1 MSAESDLVGYT
12 AANSI
17 VRNFANEMSKE
28 ETGDYLKDQNKLVTG
43 LTKDLESAVKDE
55 EKAKKEIK
63 EAEAKIKKKSKFID
77 DNKKTKAELGKEV
90 EAQKLVLKAVQN
102 EMELFK

>member
-63 EAEAKIKKKSKFID
+63 EAEAKIKKNLSLLMITRK
-77 DNKKTKAELGKEV
+77 
-90 EAQKLVLKAVQN
+90 QKRN
-102 EMELFK
+102 